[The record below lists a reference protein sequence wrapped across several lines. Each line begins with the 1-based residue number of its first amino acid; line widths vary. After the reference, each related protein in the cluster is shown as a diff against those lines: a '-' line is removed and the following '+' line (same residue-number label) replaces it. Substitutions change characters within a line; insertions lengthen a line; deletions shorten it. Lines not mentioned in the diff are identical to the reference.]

1 VTPIE
6 QAVDEI
12 ENVLKAFRQNNVREQ
27 YLKLLDEIVEQASG
41 DWRELR

>member
-1 VTPIE
+1 MTPIE

-27 YLKLLDEIVEQASG
+27 YLKLLDEIVEQAAG